1 MHLLCF
7 YSVPG
12 PRLNTGSRNESEIFS
27 KPRELAMWTQK
38 MAAVCCAGVS
48 VPLVWKEEIVK
59 GASVS

>member
-1 MHLLCF
+1 
-7 YSVPG
+7 
-12 PRLNTGSRNESEIFS
+12 
-27 KPRELAMWTQK
+27 MWTQK